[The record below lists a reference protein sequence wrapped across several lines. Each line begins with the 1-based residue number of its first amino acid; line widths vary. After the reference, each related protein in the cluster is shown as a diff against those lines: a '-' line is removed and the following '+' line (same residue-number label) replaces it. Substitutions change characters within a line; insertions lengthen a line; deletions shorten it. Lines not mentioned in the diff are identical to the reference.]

1 MEARVFLS
9 TSQFHYPNF
18 SSSSGLVGNG
28 FGGSITSGNKLRL
41 TDNVLYEARSVWRS
55 TPVAIDQFR
64 STFSYRAN
72 SGDSADGF
80 CFVIQNG
87 PTTALGNNGLSLAYE
102 GIDHSGAACFN
113 IYNHHAYGSKF
124 GFATNGEEP
133 PTNTDMAPI
142 DLHSGHLFHL
152 TVKYDGNELYC
163 GISDATDRSKVFS
176 VTKKLDLAAALG
188 SDTAIVGFTASTG
201 DHASTQDIT
210 SWDFSGSTLAT
221 PTIVD
226 DATANPNPVTGAS
239 TGLDVLGA
247 DDLGESNLTYTW
259 SLVSKPQGA
268 ANPKFSSNGT
278 NSAKSITVQ
287 FFKAGDY
294 TFRCTITDTTGGSVF
309 SDVAVTVQQTA
320 STLRMNPHAQKVD
333 HGQTVQ
339 YRTTV
344 LDQFNESMV
353 TQPKVTYFIASGEG
367 TIDPD
372 SGLFTASGNIHGH
385 VDVGARA
392 AGVSGTVGVTVRD
405 A

>member
-1 MEARVFLS
+1 MEARVLLS
-9 TSQFHYPNF
+9 TSQFHYPDF

-41 TDNVLYEARSVWRS
+41 TDSVLYEARSVWRS
-55 TPVAIDQFR
+55 TPVAIGQFK
-64 STFSYRAN
+64 STFSYRAS

-87 PTTALGNNGLSLAYE
+87 PTTALGNDGLSLAYE

-113 IYNHHAYGSKF
+113 LYNHHAYGSKF

-152 TVKYDGNELYC
+152 TVKYDGSELYC
-163 GISDATDRSKVFS
+163 GISDATDRRKVFS
-176 VTKKLDLAAALG
+176 VTKKVDLAAALG

-210 SWDFSGSTLAT
+210 SWDFSGSPLSP
-221 PTIVD
+221 PTIVNEPS
-226 DATANPNPVTGAS
+226 AKPNPVTGTS
-239 TGLDVLGA
+239 TDLDVLGG
-247 DDLGESNLTYTW
+247 DDAGESSLIYTW
-259 SLVSKPQGA
+259 SLVSKPGGA
-268 ANPKFSSNGT
+268 ADPKFSSNGT
-278 NSAKSITVQ
+278 NGAKSITAQ

-294 TFRCTITDTTGGSVF
+294 VFRCTITDAVGGSV
-309 SDVAVTVQQTA
+309 SGDVTVTVQQTA
-320 STLRMNPHAQKVD
+320 SALRMNPHAQKVK
-333 HGQTVQ
+333 HGETIQF
-339 YRTTV
+339 RTTV
-344 LDQFNESMV
+344 LDQFNQTMV

-372 SGLFTASGNIHGH
+372 TGLFTASGNIRGH

-392 AGVSGTVGVTVRD
+392 AGLSGKVGVTVTGD
-405 A
+405 